1 MCCCIV
7 QGSQKEVLK
16 EFAVFKNTLAAH
28 NLKLKSLSM
37 TARHAWQIIL
47 DNDVRIELGKKDVSE
62 RLNRFLEL
70 YPLLQQTTDKRVDY
84 VDLRYTSGAA
94 VGWAPL
100 LVDAPPSLQ

>member
-1 MCCCIV
+1 
-7 QGSQKEVLK
+7 
-16 EFAVFKNTLAAH
+16 
-28 NLKLKSLSM
+28 
-37 TARHAWQIIL
+37 
-47 DNDVRIELGKKDVSE
+47 IELGKKDVSE